1 MPRTDLTSRYPY
13 YVLGVLFCVNVL
25 NLADRQVVYILF
37 PLIKADLQFTDTQLG
52 ALGALPFA
60 LFYSF
65 MGIPLGWLADRW
77 YRIRLITL
85 GLTAWSGLTTL
96 SGMASGF
103 WSLFAVRAGVG
114 IGESSCA
121 PAGQTILSDY
131 FPPARRSTILAMF
144 NCGVPIGHGL
154 GLYLGGYIAQH
165 WGWRW
170 AFYLL
175 GIPGLLFAL
184 LVANLR
190 EPVRGQMEEQRKP
203 APSGDSR
210 GAVKQLLAAIR
221 ATPSLRWHLAGMAM
235 IGFAVG
241 GVAIWLP
248 TFLVRVRGM
257 SLETAGEISGL
268 SAIVAGLLGTFL
280 GGVLT
285 DRWMVRRK
293 NARMFVLVVRSLLV
307 IPFLFGMLFIPSSV
321 LLIVV
326 IVVGSCVSAVWF
338 GPASAV
344 VHDLVE
350 PEIRSMAVAVYVL
363 VLNVAAGASPILI
376 GKLTDLS
383 GDPLF
388 LQYALLITPAGDL
401 LAAIFL
407 YLGSRRIVADMQART
422 QAAVAA

>member
-1 MPRTDLTSRYPY
+1 MPRTELVSRYPF
-13 YVLGVLFCVNVL
+13 YVLSILFCVNVL

-60 LFYSF
+60 LFYSL
-65 MGIPLGWLADRW
+65 MGIPLGWIADRW
-77 YRIRLITL
+77 RRVRLITL

-96 SGMASGF
+96 SGMARGF
-103 WSLFAVRAGVG
+103 WSLFVVRVGVG

-131 FPPARRSTILAMF
+131 FPPAKRSTILAMF

-184 LVANLR
+184 LVANLK
-190 EPVRGQMEEQRKP
+190 EPARGQMEEHPRPQP
-203 APSGDSR
+203 TAGTPN
-210 GAVKQLLAAIR
+210 AVKRLRAVIR
-221 ATPSLRWHLAGMAM
+221 ATPTLRWHFAGMAM
-235 IGFAVG
+235 IGFAVSG
-241 GVAIWLP
+241 AAIWLP

-257 SLETAGEISGL
+257 SVETAGEISGL
-268 SAIVAGLLGTFL
+268 SAVVAGLLGTFL
-280 GGVLT
+280 GGVLA
-285 DRWMVRRK
+285 DRWMTRRK
-293 NARMFVLVVRSLLV
+293 NARMLILVVRSLLV
-307 IPFLFGMLFIPSSV
+307 IPFLFGMFFIASPA
-321 LLIVV
+321 LLIAV
-326 IVVGSCVSAVWF
+326 IVVGSSVSAVWF

-344 VHDLVE
+344 VHYLVE

-363 VLNVAAGASPILI
+363 VINLAAGVSPILI

-388 LQYALLITPAGDL
+388 LQYALLISPAADL
-401 LAAIFL
+401 LAAVFL
-407 YLGSRRIVADMQART
+407 YLGARCVVADMRIRQE
-422 QAAVAA
+422 AAAA